1 MLKTLKETKDSYIS
15 GFKENQLIKI
25 EAIKSLF
32 AMDKSPLEHV
42 KPATKPDASWDE
54 MKQKQLK
61 LVKLILHR
69 INLVLE
75 INTGN

>member
-1 MLKTLKETKDSYIS
+1 M
-15 GFKENQLIKI
+15 IKI

>member
-1 MLKTLKETKDSYIS
+1 MLKPKETKDSYIS

>member
-1 MLKTLKETKDSYIS
+1 M
-15 GFKENQLIKI
+15 IKI

-75 INTGN
+75 INTEINSRK

>member
-1 MLKTLKETKDSYIS
+1 M
-15 GFKENQLIKI
+15 IKI
-25 EAIKSLF
+25 EAIKPLF

-54 MKQKQLK
+54 MKQKAVEIGKALDT
-61 LVKLILHR
+61 HR

>member
-1 MLKTLKETKDSYIS
+1 
-15 GFKENQLIKI
+15 
-25 EAIKSLF
+25 
-32 AMDKSPLEHV
+32 MDKSPLEHV